1 MGEEAP
7 MPWHETCVMDE
18 RMALMVDWNRG
29 EHSVSELC
37 RHYGVSRRVAYKW
50 RQRYES
56 EGIDGLTDRSRA
68 PHLHP
73 NAMSEAVEE
82 ALLEFRRRHPGWG
95 AKKTRARLG
104 RDRPEVSWPA
114 ESTIAA
120 LFARHGLVKPQRRR
134 RRVAPSGPLSA
145 CAAANDVWGIDFK
158 GWVVLGNGRRCDPLT
173 VSDLATRYILRLQA
187 LERPD
192 GEEVWPLVDAAFREF
207 GLPRVM
213 RSDNGPPFA
222 STGAG
227 GLSRLAVRLIKAG
240 VVPERIA
247 PARPQENGRHERMHR
262 TLKEEAM
269 QPPAYDAR
277 AQQRRFDA
285 FRRTFNEERPHEALG
300 QAVPADRYRSSERRY
315 SGRLRE
321 PDYADEEEVRRVRS
335 SGEIKWRGERIFIS
349 EALIGEPV
357 GLAEL
362 AEGAWAIRYGPVALG
377 VIDEQGRFRRLAA
390 GFRRKPKPQP
400 PGQGVTHVPG

>member
-1 MGEEAP
+1 
-7 MPWHETCVMDE
+7 MPWRETCVMDE

-29 EHSVSELC
+29 EHSVAELC
-37 RHYGVSRRVAYKW
+37 RRYGVSRRVAYKW
-50 RQRYES
+50 KRRYDG
-56 EGIDGLTDRSRA
+56 EGLDGLKDRSRA

-73 NAMSEAVEE
+73 NAVSEAVEE
-82 ALLEFRRRHPGWG
+82 ALLAFRRQHPGWG
-95 AKKTRARLG
+95 AKKTRARLC
-104 RDRPEVSWPA
+104 RDHPGECWPA

-120 LFARHGLVKPQRRR
+120 LFARHGLVKRPRRR
-134 RRVAPSGPLSA
+134 RHAPPSARPLSA

-158 GWVVLGNGRRCDPLT
+158 GWVVLGNGQRCDPLT
-173 VSDLATRYILRLQA
+173 VSDLASRYILRLQA
-187 LERPD
+187 LDRPD
-192 GEEVWPLVDAAFREF
+192 GERVWPLIDVAFREF

-247 PARPQENGRHERMHR
+247 PGKPHENGRHERMHR
-262 TLKEEAM
+262 TLKDEAM
-269 QPPAYDAR
+269 QPPAHDAR

-300 QAVPADRYRSSERRY
+300 QAVPADHYRPSERRY
-315 SGRLRE
+315 SGHLRE
-321 PDYADEEEVRRVRS
+321 PDYADDEEVRRVRS
-335 SGEIKWRGERIFIS
+335 SGEIKWRGERIFVS
-349 EALIGEPV
+349 EALVGEPV

-362 AEGAWAIRYGPVALG
+362 ADGSWAIRYGPVELG
-377 VIDEQGRFRRLAA
+377 VIDVAGRFRRLAA
-390 GFRRKPKPQP
+390 GARPKPQPQP
-400 PGQGVTHVPG
+400 PGQSVTHVPG